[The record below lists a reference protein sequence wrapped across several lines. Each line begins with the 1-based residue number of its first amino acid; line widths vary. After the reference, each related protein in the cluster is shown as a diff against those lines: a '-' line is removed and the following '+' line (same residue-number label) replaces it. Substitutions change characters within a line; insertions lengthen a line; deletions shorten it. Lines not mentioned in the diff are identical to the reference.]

1 MPSKTSFFNRGIASN
16 TLRRFWPLW
25 TVYLAFL
32 LLILPQALA
41 NDLDAI
47 HEGRLLFMDYH
58 AVNIGIIMVYIS
70 FGVAVLTA
78 MAMFHYLYQAKSC
91 SMMNALPIRRET
103 MFWTAYLMGLVP
115 LLLADLIAVLLCA
128 LLYSTRGYLH
138 LSALGDVL
146 LLLVFGNIAFY
157 GFAVFCAMLTG
168 NLLVL
173 PAVYT
178 VLLFTA
184 FVAEWAARYLL
195 SRFVFGMGLNM
206 GLRLS
211 FLSPLVHLSRMLRT
225 LSDGDMG
232 NYVTGSYQL
241 LGMSVIAAYAAVGIL
256 LSAASLLLY
265 RCRQMETATDVVAIR
280 ILKPVFKYCLCFG
293 TALVFA
299 SMVYSNFLDTR
310 LYGRAA
316 AGMVLL
322 LMLIGGFIGYFAAE
336 MMIQKTLKIFSGQWR
351 GFFAACAVIV
361 LFVGVAEF
369 DLFRY
374 ETRVPAEEQVKSVQL
389 YSAGYTAELTEAEEI
404 ASAETLHRAVI
415 ADKRNCEKGIGT
427 DLGIT
432 YTLQNGRTVTRE
444 YALPLDTMLQPD
456 SLQRQAEEL
465 LNTPLAILARVSTD
479 LPVDR
484 EHLRYAG
491 IYYTFRADTGV
502 EEEYR
507 NEDWNLTFEE
517 AESFYREG
525 ILPDAKEGMIGRAH
539 LVQDQAYY
547 DNTYAGGIDFYL
559 QATGDQYTRFMNIS
573 IETASENTLRWIR
586 EHTALELKTYT
597 ELGLDDPEPVPVY
610 YN

>member
-16 TLRRFWPLW
+16 LLRRFWPLW

-41 NDLDAI
+41 NDLDSI
-47 HEGRLLFMDYH
+47 HEGHLLFMDYH
-58 AVNIGIIMVYIS
+58 AVNIGISMVYVS
-70 FGVAVLTA
+70 FGVGVLTA

-91 SMMNALPIRRET
+91 SMINALPVRRET
-103 MFWTAYLMGLVP
+103 MFWTAYLTGLIP
-115 LLLADLIAVLLCA
+115 LLAADLIATLLCA

-146 LLLVFGNIAFY
+146 LLLIFGNIAFY

-184 FVAEWAARYLL
+184 FVAEWAGRYLL

-211 FLSPLVHLSRMLRT
+211 SLSPLVHLSRMLRT
-225 LSDGDMG
+225 LPDGDMG
-232 NYVTGSYQL
+232 NYQL
-241 LGMSVIAAYAAVGIL
+241 LGMGVIAAYAGLAIL

-265 RCRQMETATDVVAIR
+265 RRRQMETATDVVAIG

-310 LYGRAA
+310 LYGRPA
-316 AGMVLL
+316 AGTVLL
-322 LMLIGGFIGYFAAE
+322 LMLLGGFIGYFAAE
-336 MMIQKTLKIFSGQWR
+336 MMIQKTLKVFSGQWR
-351 GFFAACAVIV
+351 GFLAACAVIV

-374 ETRVPAEEQVKSVQL
+374 ETRVPAEEQVKSVNL
-389 YSAGYTAELTEAEEI
+389 YASGYTADLTEPEEIVLTEA
-404 ASAETLHRAVI
+404 LHRAVI
-415 ADKRNCEKGIGT
+415 ADKKNCEKGIGT
-427 DLGIT
+427 DLRIT
-432 YTLQNGRTVTRE
+432 YILQNGKTVVRE
-444 YALPLDTMLQPD
+444 YTLPLETMQQPE
-456 SLQRQAEEL
+456 SMQRQAEEL
-465 LNTPLAILARVSTD
+465 LNRPSAILARVSSD

-484 EHLRYAG
+484 EHLCYAG
-491 IYYTFRADTGV
+491 IYYTFRTYNGV

-507 NEDWNLTFEE
+507 NEEWNLTFAE
-517 AESFYREG
+517 AESLYKEG
-525 ILPDAKEGMIGRAH
+525 ILPDAKEGTIGQAH
-539 LVQDQAYY
+539 LVEDQAYY
-547 DNTYAGGIDFYL
+547 DNIYAGGIEYYL
-559 QATGDQYTRFMNIS
+559 QATGDQYTRFMNVS
-573 IETASENTLRWIR
+573 VETTSENTLRWIR
-586 EHTALELKTYT
+586 EHTDLTLQTYT
-597 ELGLDDPEPVPVY
+597 ELGFDNPEPVPVY
-610 YN
+610 YYN